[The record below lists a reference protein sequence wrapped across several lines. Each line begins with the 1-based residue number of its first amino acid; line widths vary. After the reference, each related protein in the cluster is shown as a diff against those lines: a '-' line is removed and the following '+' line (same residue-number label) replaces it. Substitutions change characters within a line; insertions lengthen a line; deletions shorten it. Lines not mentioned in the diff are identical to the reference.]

1 MILKASAPGKVILF
15 GEHFV
20 VYGKKA
26 ILASIDKRVTVTSE
40 KNEENTISVKSN
52 LGQLTE
58 SNTVLIEEIN
68 SPLKPFFYIAKSM
81 IDQFKFKGGINI
93 VINSEIPS
101 GIGLGSSSACCVAGA
116 ASISNLFTKLSRE
129 EIIDLAIKAEQTIF
143 KDTSGADCT
152 VCTHGGI
159 IEYEKNAGFKKINS
173 KNNFIL
179 IIINSGQTHSTNL
192 TVSKVKNFKEK
203 NEEKFLT
210 LCKKEELLIEN
221 IKHALEKNDLTV
233 IGKSMIENQKYLE
246 EIGVSNDK
254 LREMLVSVENSSY
267 GAKITGAGDGGCI
280 IALTDDSNLEKT
292 MNYLRSKN
300 YECFSVKID
309 SRGLDTF

>member
-52 LGQLTE
+52 LGQLTK

-129 EIIDLAIKAEQTIF
+129 EIIDLAVKAEQTIF

-159 IEYEKNAGFKKINS
+159 IEYEKNTGFKKINS

-203 NEEKFLT
+203 NEEQFLT
-210 LCKKEELLIEN
+210 LCEKEELLIEN
-221 IKHALEKNDLTV
+221 IKQALEKNDLTV

-267 GAKITGAGDGGCI
+267 GAKITGAGEGGCI

-309 SRGLDTF
+309 SKGLDTF

>member
-1 MILKASAPGKVILF
+1 MISKASAPGKVILF

-52 LGQLTE
+52 LGQLTK

-129 EIIDLAIKAEQTIF
+129 EIIDLAVKAEQTIF

-159 IEYEKNAGFKKINS
+159 IEYEKNTGFKKINS

-179 IIINSGQTHSTNL
+179 IIINSGQIHSTNL

-210 LCKKEELLIEN
+210 LCEKEELLIEN
-221 IKHALEKNDLTV
+221 IKQSLEKNDLTV
-233 IGKSMIENQKYLE
+233 IGKSMMENQKYLE

-267 GAKITGAGDGGCI
+267 GAKITGAGEGGCI

-292 MNYLRSKN
+292 MNNLRSKN

-309 SRGLDTF
+309 SKGLDTF

>member
-1 MILKASAPGKVILF
+1 LISKASAPGKVILF

-40 KNEENTISVKSN
+40 KNEEHTISIKSN
-52 LGQLTE
+52 LGQLTKP
-58 SNTVLIEEIN
+58 NTVLIEEIN
-68 SPLKPFFYIAKSM
+68 SPLKPFFYIAKS
-81 IDQFKFKGGINI
+81 ILDQFKFKGGVNI

-101 GIGLGSSSACCVAGA
+101 GIGLGSSSACCVAGV

-129 EIIDLAIKAEQTIF
+129 EIIDLAVKAEQTIF

-159 IEYEKNAGFKKINS
+159 IEYEKNVGFKKINS

-179 IIINSGQTHSTNL
+179 IIINSGQIHSTNL

-210 LCKKEELLIEN
+210 LCEKEEMLIEN
-221 IKHALEKNDLTV
+221 IKQSLEKNDLTV
-233 IGKSMIENQKYLE
+233 IGKSMMENQKYLE

-267 GAKITGAGDGGCI
+267 GAKITGAGEGGCI

-309 SRGLDTF
+309 SKGLDTF

>member
-1 MILKASAPGKVILF
+1 LISKASAPGKVILF

-52 LGQLTE
+52 LGHLTKP
-58 SNTVLIEEIN
+58 NTVLIEEIN

-81 IDQFKFKGGINI
+81 IDQFKFKSGINI

-129 EIIDLAIKAEQTIF
+129 EIIDLAVKAEQTIF

-152 VCTHGGI
+152 VCTYGGI
-159 IEYEKNAGFKKINS
+159 IEYEKNTGFKKINS

-210 LCKKEELLIEN
+210 LCEKEELLIEN
-221 IKHALEKNDLTV
+221 MKQALEKNDLTV

-254 LREMLVSVENSSY
+254 LREMLVSVENLSY
-267 GAKITGAGDGGCI
+267 GAKITGAGEGGCI

-292 MNYLRSKN
+292 MNCLCSKD

-309 SRGLDTF
+309 SKGLDTF

>member
-52 LGQLTE
+52 LGQLTK

-129 EIIDLAIKAEQTIF
+129 EIIDLAVKAEQTIF

-159 IEYEKNAGFKKINS
+159 IEYEKNTGFKKINS

-203 NEEKFLT
+203 NEEQFLT
-210 LCKKEELLIEN
+210 LCEKEELLIEN
-221 IKHALEKNDLTV
+221 IKQALEKNDLTV

-309 SRGLDTF
+309 SKGLDTF